1 MLPKKSWE
9 IKTSFHFLLRMFSV
23 AQSQFKDLEVVIKFK
38 VPFINWEFVFC
49 FSIFYVFSFSN
60 LIDDYDRVLGIE
72 LILALGDRM
81 VA

>member
-1 MLPKKSWE
+1 M
-9 IKTSFHFLLRMFSV
+9 FLWFILISHASCDKIMFSV

-49 FSIFYVFSFSN
+49 FSTFYVFSFSN